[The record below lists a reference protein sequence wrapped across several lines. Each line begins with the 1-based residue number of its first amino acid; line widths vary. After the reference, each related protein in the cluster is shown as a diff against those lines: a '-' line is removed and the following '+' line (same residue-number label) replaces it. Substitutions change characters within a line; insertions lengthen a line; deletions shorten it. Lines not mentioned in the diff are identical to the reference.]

1 MLGHLFPGRR
11 RRLCEISLGGSV
23 IGILLLRIRSLFK
36 GVIMG
41 LNLVLVTVSRAR
53 RGLLGGRSEASV
65 EVNTVQPIRNEV
77 T

>member
-11 RRLCEISLGGSV
+11 RRLREISLGGSV
-23 IGILLLRIRSLFK
+23 IGVLLLRIRSLFK
-36 GVIMG
+36 VVVMG
-41 LNLVLVTVSRAR
+41 PNLVLVAVSRAR

-65 EVNTVQPIRNEV
+65 KVNAVQPIRNEV